1 MAPLTITSN
10 REAVIDF
17 TKAYF
22 DLGLRILY
30 NKIDNNDDFNTFKLF
45 KFLRP
50 FELDLW
56 LLILASAT
64 IISVA
69 LAIIGRLSPYD
80 WYQNPPD
87 DFSLWESRFQM
98 TLYNSIWQSLSGILQ
113 QGNEHTLFSLMHYSI
128 TTYLNL
134 YRCRNS
140 TEVNFC

>member
-10 REAVIDF
+10 RETVIDF

-22 DLGLRILY
+22 DLGLRVLY
-30 NKIDNNDDFNTFKLF
+30 NRNDNNNDFSTFKLF

-56 LLILASAT
+56 LLILASTA
-64 IISVA
+64 IISAA

-98 TLYNSIWQSLSGILQ
+98 TFYNSVWQSLSGILQ
-113 QGNEHTLFSLMHYSI
+113 QGKWHYPV
-128 TTYLNL
+128 
-134 YRCRNS
+134 YRFTS
-140 TEVNFC
+140 

>member
-10 REAVIDF
+10 REVVIDF

-30 NKIDNNDDFNTFKLF
+30 NLNDNNNNLNTFKLF

-50 FELDLW
+50 FELNLW
-56 LLILASAT
+56 LLILASTA

-87 DFSLWESRFQM
+87 DFTLWESRFQM
-98 TLYNSIWQSLSGILQ
+98 TFYNSIWLSLSGILQ
-113 QGNEHTLFSLMHYSI
+113 QGNAI
-128 TTYLNL
+128 I
-134 YRCRNS
+134 C
-140 TEVNFC
+140 